1 MTVIAYSQAW
11 VPAMFQRTWGMEA
24 STYAYINGL
33 LLLAF
38 GPISNNVAGWL
49 CDYWEKKGHKDAG
62 LRVLILGLSYTS
74 ANWNSGP
81 INANSYTVLDSI
93 YS

>member
-1 MTVIAYSQAW
+1 MTIIAYSQAW

-49 CDYWEKKGHKDAG
+49 CDHWAKKGHKDAG
-62 LRVLILGLSYTS
+62 LRVLILGAVILLPTGIL
-74 ANWNSGP
+74 AP
-81 INANSYTVLDSI
+81 LMPTP
-93 YS
+93 YSLPNTLYD